1 MGVGLTFGVRGGDFV
16 SIVAKLTFTQDFFSS
31 SGGRFPYSIAKT
43 AMKVFLGCAVALLIF
58 SLLPFQT
65 ESAKG
70 DGPKVTHEVEFDISI
85 GGKDAGTIKIGLFGK
100 TVPKTVKNFFTL
112 AQSEKPNGYTGSI
125 FHRVIKDFMLQ
136 GGDFTRG
143 DGTGGKS
150 IPELGSN
157 GKFPDENFKLKHYGS
172 GWLSMA
178 NAGKDTN
185 GSQFFITVKKTPWL
199 DGRHVVFGKVVEGM
213 DVVRQVE
220 QTKTNARDKP
230 DQDVTIAET
239 EVATDFE
246 PFAVEKADA

>member
-1 MGVGLTFGVRGGDFV
+1 MGDFV

-199 DGRHVVFGKVVEGM
+199 DGRHVVFGKVVAGM
-213 DVVRQVE
+213 DVVRKVE
-220 QTKTNARDKP
+220 ENKTDARDKP
-230 DQDVTIAET
+230 LK
-239 EVATDFE
+239 EVKIEAARAKEVSE
-246 PFAVEKADA
+246 PYNVAKESAD

>member
-1 MGVGLTFGVRGGDFV
+1 MGPFGVKEGDFV

-85 GGKDAGTIKIGLFGK
+85 GGKEAGTIKIGLFGK

-143 DGTGGKS
+143 DG
-150 IPELGSN
+150 
-157 GKFPDENFKLKHYGS
+157 KHLFNY
-172 GWLSMA
+172 
-178 NAGKDTN
+178 T
-185 GSQFFITVKKTPWL
+185 SQPLFFCTRP
-199 DGRHVVFGKVVEGM
+199 
-213 DVVRQVE
+213 
-220 QTKTNARDKP
+220 
-230 DQDVTIAET
+230 
-239 EVATDFE
+239 
-246 PFAVEKADA
+246 

>member
-1 MGVGLTFGVRGGDFV
+1 MGDFV

-199 DGRHVVFGKVVEGM
+199 DGRHVVFGKVVAGM
-213 DVVRQVE
+213 KVVRKIE
-220 QTKTNARDKP
+220 SSKTDARDKP
-230 DQDVTIAET
+230 EKDVVIAGCGEIPV
-239 EVATDFE
+239 EAA
-246 PFAVEKADA
+246 FAVAKEDAEE